1 MAALVL
7 LVAGCSSSGDDVAPT
22 TVASTSSSSTT
33 STTEPSTTEAATTRT
48 EAEPEWTPE
57 ELEVIAA
64 YEAYQA
70 AWGLAV
76 EDWDAG
82 IEAIKAT
89 SADDYGDGVVDYFEE
104 AQAQSSRLEGDRSY
118 EVRTVEFVTGDR
130 AIITECG
137 LGSFELIAA
146 DGEVLS
152 PADEERTEYL
162 VYGER
167 LEGRW
172 LIVGLVVSGSC

>member
-33 STTEPSTTEAATTRT
+33 STTEPSTTEAPTTTT

-82 IEAIKAT
+82 IEGIKAT
-89 SADDYGDGVVDYFEE
+89 SAGEYGTDVE
-104 AQAQSSRLEGDRSY
+104 ALFVEARDAGSTLRGTRTY
-118 EVRTVEFVTGDR
+118 EVVSIEFVEDGK
-130 AIITECG
+130 AIVTDCG
-137 LGSFELIAA
+137 LGEFELIDATGA
-146 DGEVLS
+146 VVSE
-152 PADEERTEYL
+152 ANTERDTANIYL
-162 VYGER
+162 ER

-172 LIVGLVVSGSC
+172 LVVGRLSQSPC